1 MAFEGSRRCFW
12 NLGAKPFP
20 LFSVLRVASLHPQQF
35 IQAKSQPG
43 NVRGGIDRHPP
54 GFQTLGRFKMQ
65 FAIRT
70 AQIVL
75 VKKEHYLASE
85 RREDTITEVRIAGVI
100 C

>member
-1 MAFEGSRRCFW
+1 
-12 NLGAKPFP
+12 
-20 LFSVLRVASLHPQQF
+20 
-35 IQAKSQPG
+35 
-43 NVRGGIDRHPP
+43 
-54 GFQTLGRFKMQ
+54 LGRFKMQ